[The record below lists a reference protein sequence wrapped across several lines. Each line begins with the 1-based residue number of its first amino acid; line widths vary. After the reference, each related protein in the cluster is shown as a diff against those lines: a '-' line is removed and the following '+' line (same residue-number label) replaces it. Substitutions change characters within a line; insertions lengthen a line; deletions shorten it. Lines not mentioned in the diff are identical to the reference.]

1 MSFFDY
7 RSFPAIVPLVDE
19 LRARHADLAAEAM
32 AGVDCFSPSPEYRI
46 MAEQRLFILPAR
58 WQRKRIDQAA
68 DYNGWRPSVPAG
80 RLASASELLAGL
92 TDHPLVVNAMYSMSM
107 PGCEIVPHIDNE
119 SAIGDVLRLHV
130 GLRCPAG
137 DCALIVAGERR
148 EWRDGEALLFD
159 SARVIHSAHNR
170 TSKCR
175 MIAIID
181 LSRSV
186 LAAQATTGSAA

>member
-1 MSFFDY
+1 MSFIDIPP
-7 RSFPAIVPLVDE
+7 RVAPLVNM
-19 LRARHADLAAEAM
+19 LRRRHGDLAAEAI
-32 AGVDCFSPSPEYRI
+32 AGLDCFSPSHEYRI
-46 MAEQRLFILPAR
+46 MAEPRLFILPAR
-58 WQRKRIDQAA
+58 WQGRRIDQAEA
-68 DYNGWRPSVPAG
+68 YNGWKPAAPVE
-80 RLASASELLAGL
+80 RLASATGLLAEL
-92 TDHPLVVNAMYSMSM
+92 SSHPAVVNAMYSMSL
-107 PGCEIVPHIDNE
+107 PGCEIIPHIDNE

-137 DCALIVAGERR
+137 DCALIFDGDRR